1 MAMTILVLIFCI
13 LLLVA
18 LITWAKVNA
27 FLAFLIVS
35 LTGGYLFGM
44 PFTTIIASINKGLGD
59 TLGSVAIIIVLGA
72 MLGKLVAESGAAQRI
87 AHFMHNLFGPKYV
100 TYAMAITGF
109 IVGIPLYYNVG
120 FILLVPIIFSVA
132 SSYRLPLL
140 YVGMPMLS
148 ALSVMHGFLPPHP
161 SPMTL
166 ISVFHADVVKT
177 FGYGLIIAIPAI
189 IIAGPVFS
197 ASLKKT
203 GPNGLQ
209 FAVGRAALPAKEL
222 PGIVNSIMSSL
233 LPVVLIGLAY
243 LLPMLFGD
251 SPIIKKTASWLAE
264 PIIAMLLTVIISTYT
279 LGLRK
284 GTPLTKIMDGHVC
297 AVKDIAMVLLI
308 IGSAGAL
315 KQIFID
321 SRLTNA
327 LAGMLVNSAM
337 HPLLLAWL
345 ATACLRLCLG
355 SATVAGVT
363 AAGVLF
369 PIAHH
374 AGVNTNLLVLAIGA
388 GSLFGSHVN
397 DTAFWLCKEY
407 FGLSVKETFRSW
419 TVMES
424 LVSVIGLA
432 GVLIL
437 SCLL

>member
-1 MAMTILVLIFCI
+1 MMIFVLIFCI

-27 FLAFLIVS
+27 FLAFIIVA
-35 LTGGYLFGM
+35 LLAGCLFGM
-44 PFTTIIASINKGLGD
+44 PFSNVIASINKGLGE

-87 AHFMHNLFGPKYV
+87 AHFMHDLFGAKYV
-100 TYAMAITGF
+100 TYAMALTGF

-140 YVGMPMLS
+140 YVGMPMLT

-166 ISVFHADVVKT
+166 ISVFHADIVKT
-177 FGYGLIIAIPAI
+177 FGYGLVITIPAI
-189 IIAGPVFS
+189 LIAGPIF
-197 ASLKKT
+197 ANTLKKI
-203 GPNGLQ
+203 GPNGSQ
-209 FAVGRAALPAKEL
+209 FAHSTVALPDDEL
-222 PGIVNSIMSSL
+222 PGIANSILSSL
-233 LPVVLIGLAY
+233 LPVILICLAY
-243 LLPMLFGD
+243 LLPVLFGAA
-251 SPIIKKTASWLAE
+251 PIVKTLAQWLGE

-279 LGLRK
+279 LGLQK
-284 GTPLTKIMDGHVC
+284 GRPLVKIMEGYAG

-321 SRLTNA
+321 SQLSNV
-327 LAGMLVNSAM
+327 LAVMLVKSAM
-337 HPLLLAWL
+337 PPLLLAWL

-369 PIAHH
+369 PIAQH
-374 AGVNTNLLVLAIGA
+374 AGLDTNLLVLAIGA

-407 FGLSVKETFRSW
+407 FGLSVKETLRSW

-424 LVSVIGLA
+424 MVSVIGLA
-432 GVLIL
+432 GVLSL
-437 SCLL
+437 NCLL

>member
-1 MAMTILVLIFCI
+1 MMIFVLIFCI
-13 LLLVA
+13 LLLVTFV
-18 LITWAKVNA
+18 TWAKVNA
-27 FLAFLIVS
+27 FLAFLMVA
-35 LTGGYLFGM
+35 LLAGCLLGM
-44 PFTTIIASINKGLGD
+44 PFSTVISSINKGLGD

-87 AHFMHNLFGPKYV
+87 ANFMHDLFGSKYV

-140 YVGMPMLS
+140 YVGMPMLT

-166 ISVFHADVVKT
+166 ISVFHADIIKT
-177 FGYGLIIAIPAI
+177 FGYGLVIAVPAI
-189 IIAGPVFS
+189 LIAGPIF
-197 ASLKKT
+197 AKNLKNI
-203 GPNGLQ
+203 GPTGLQ
-209 FAVGRAALPAKEL
+209 FANSRPALPHDEL
-222 PGIVNSIMSSL
+222 PGIINSILSSL
-233 LPVVLIGLAY
+233 LPVILICLGY
-243 LLPMLFGD
+243 LLPVFFGEA
-251 SPIIKKTASWLAE
+251 PVINNVAQWLCE

-284 GTPLTKIMDGHVC
+284 GRPLAKIMEGYAS

-321 SRLTNA
+321 SQLSNA
-327 LAGMLVNSAM
+327 LAVMLVKSAIP
-337 HPLLLAWL
+337 PLLLAWL
-345 ATACLRLCLG
+345 VTACLRLCLG

-369 PIAHH
+369 PIAQH
-374 AGVNTNLLVLAIGA
+374 AGLNTNLLVLAIGA

-407 FGLSVKETFRSW
+407 FGLSVKETLRSW

-432 GVLIL
+432 GVLSL
-437 SCLL
+437 NCLL

>member
-1 MAMTILVLIFCI
+1 MMVFVLIFCI
-13 LLLVA
+13 LLLVT

-27 FLAFLIVS
+27 FLAFLIVAI
-35 LTGGYLFGM
+35 LAGCLFGM
-44 PFTTIIASINKGLGD
+44 PFTAVIASVNKGLGD

-87 AHFMHNLFGPKYV
+87 AYFMHSLFGAKYV
-100 TYAMAITGF
+100 TYAMALTGF

-120 FILLVPIIFSVA
+120 FILLVPIILSVA

-140 YVGMPMLS
+140 YVGMPMLT

-166 ISVFHADVVKT
+166 ISVFHADIIKT
-177 FGYGLIIAIPAI
+177 FGYGLVIAIPAI
-189 IIAGPVFS
+189 LIAGPLF
-197 ASLKKT
+197 ASTLKNV
-203 GPNGLQ
+203 GPNGLR
-209 FAVGRAALPAKEL
+209 FANVPVGLSDNEL
-222 PGIVNSIMSSL
+222 PGIVNSVLSSL
-233 LPVVLIGLAY
+233 LPVILICLGY
-243 LLPMLFGD
+243 LLPVLFGPAPVIRTL
-251 SPIIKKTASWLAE
+251 SQWLGE
-264 PIIAMLLTVIISTYT
+264 PIIAMLLTVIVSTYT

-284 GTPLTKIMDGHVC
+284 GRPLAKLMDGYVC

-321 SRLTNA
+321 SRLSDA
-327 LAGMLVNSAM
+327 LATMLVKSAM
-337 HPLLLAWL
+337 QPLLLAWL

-369 PIAHH
+369 PIAQH
-374 AGVNTNLLVLAIGA
+374 AGVNINLLVLAIGA

-407 FGLSVKETFRSW
+407 FGLSVKETLRSW

-424 LVSVIGLA
+424 LVSVVGLA
-432 GVLIL
+432 GIL
-437 SCLL
+437 LLNFII

>member
-1 MAMTILVLIFCI
+1 MTILILIFCI

-27 FLAFLIVS
+27 FLAFLMVA
-35 LTGGYLFGM
+35 LLAGCLFGM
-44 PFTTIIASINKGLGD
+44 PFTKVIASVNKGLGD

-87 AHFMHNLFGPKYV
+87 AHFMHDFFGAKYV
-100 TYAMAITGF
+100 TYAMALTGF

-132 SSYRLPLL
+132 SSYRLPVL
-140 YVGMPMLS
+140 YVGMPMLT

-197 ASLKKT
+197 ATLKKI
-203 GPNGLQ
+203 GPGGLQ
-209 FAVGRAALPAKEL
+209 FAGSASSLPANEL
-222 PGIVNSIMSSL
+222 PGIVNSILSSL
-233 LPVVLIGLAY
+233 LPVVLICLAH
-243 LLPMLFGD
+243 LLSALFGHI
-251 SPIIKKTASWLAE
+251 PFIKSSASWLAE
-264 PIIAMLLTVIISTYT
+264 PIIAMLLTLVISTYT
-279 LGLRK
+279 LGLQK
-284 GTPLTKIMDGHVC
+284 GKPLAKIMDGYVS
-297 AVKDIAMVLLI
+297 AVKDIAMVLVI

-315 KQIFID
+315 KQIFVD
-321 SRLTNA
+321 SRLGDV
-327 LAGMLVNSAM
+327 LAGMLANSTM
-337 HPLLLAWL
+337 HPLLFAWL

-374 AGVNTNLLVLAIGA
+374 SSVNTNLLVLAIGA

-407 FGLSVKETFRSW
+407 FGLSVKETLRSW
-419 TVMES
+419 TIMES

-432 GVLIL
+432 GVLSLAFIL
-437 SCLL
+437 

>member
-1 MAMTILVLIFCI
+1 MTILILIFCI
-13 LLLVA
+13 LLLVV

-27 FLAFLIVS
+27 FLAFIIVA
-35 LTGGYLFGM
+35 LLAGCFFGM
-44 PFTTIIASINKGLGD
+44 PFTAVIASVNKGLGD
-59 TLGSVAIIIVLGA
+59 TLGSVAIIIVLGV

-87 AHFMHNLFGPKYV
+87 AHFMHDLFGAKYV
-100 TYAMAITGF
+100 SYAMALTGF

-140 YVGMPMLS
+140 YAGMPMLT

-189 IIAGPVFS
+189 IIAGPMFS
-197 ASLKKT
+197 ATLKKI

-209 FAVGRAALPAKEL
+209 FTHSSAALPVHEL
-222 PGIVNSIMSSL
+222 PGIVNSILSSL
-233 LPVVLIGLAY
+233 LPVVLICLAH
-243 LLPMLFGD
+243 LLPVLFRD
-251 SPIIKKTASWLAE
+251 NPLIKSLSEWLAE
-264 PIIAMLLTVIISTYT
+264 PIIAMLVTVTVSTYT
-279 LGLRK
+279 LGLRR
-284 GTPLTKIMDGHVC
+284 GRSLAKIMDGYMG

-315 KQIFID
+315 KQVFTD
-321 SRLTNA
+321 SHLSNT
-327 LAGMLVNSAM
+327 LAGMLVSSTM

-345 ATACLRLCLG
+345 ATACLRICLG

-407 FGLSVKETFRSW
+407 FGLSVKETLRSW

-424 LVSVIGLA
+424 LVAVIGLA
-432 GVLIL
+432 GVLL
-437 SCLL
+437 LDCLL

>member
-1 MAMTILVLIFCI
+1 MTILVLIFCI
-13 LLLVA
+13 LLLVV

-44 PFTTIIASINKGLGD
+44 PFTTIISSINKGLGD

-87 AHFMHNLFGPKYV
+87 AHFMHNVFGAKYV

-264 PIIAMLLTVIISTYT
+264 PIIAMLLTVIIATYT

>member
-1 MAMTILVLIFCI
+1 MTILVLIFCI

-35 LTGGYLFGM
+35 LLAGLFLGM
-44 PFTTIIASINKGLGD
+44 PFATVITSINKGLGD

-87 AHFMHNLFGPKYV
+87 AHFMHDLFGAKYV

-140 YVGMPMLS
+140 YVGMPMLT

-166 ISVFHADVVKT
+166 ISVFHADIVKT
-177 FGYGLIIAIPAI
+177 FSYGLIIAIPAI

-197 ASLKKT
+197 TTLKKI

-209 FAVGRAALPAKEL
+209 FAKSSAALPAHEL
-222 PGIVNSIMSSL
+222 PGIVNSILSSL
-233 LPVVLIGLAY
+233 LPVVLICLAH
-243 LLPMLFGD
+243 LLSAFFGQT
-251 SPIIKKTASWLAE
+251 PFIKTLASWLAE
-264 PIIAMLLTVIISTYT
+264 PIIAMLLTLIISTYT
-279 LGLRK
+279 LGLQKNR
-284 GTPLTKIMDGHVC
+284 PLAKIMDGYVC
-297 AVKDIAMVLLI
+297 AVKDIAMVLII

-315 KQIFID
+315 KQIFVD
-321 SRLTNA
+321 SRLSDV
-327 LAGMLVNSAM
+327 LAGMLISSTM
-337 HPLLLAWL
+337 HPLLFAWL

-407 FGLSVKETFRSW
+407 FRLSVKETLRSW

-432 GVLIL
+432 GVLSL
-437 SCLL
+437 DCLL

>member
-1 MAMTILVLIFCI
+1 MMILVLIFCI
-13 LLLVA
+13 LLLVT

-27 FLAFLIVS
+27 FLAFIFVAL
-35 LTGGYLFGM
+35 LAGCLFGM
-44 PFTTIIASINKGLGD
+44 PFSNVIASVNKGLGD

-87 AHFMHNLFGPKYV
+87 AHFMHDLFGAKYV
-100 TYAMAITGF
+100 TYAMALTGF

-140 YVGMPMLS
+140 YVGMPMLT

-166 ISVFHADVVKT
+166 ISVFHADIVKT
-177 FGYGLIIAIPAI
+177 FGYGLVIAIPAI
-189 IIAGPVFS
+189 LIAGPIF
-197 ASLKKT
+197 ANTLKKI
-203 GPNGLQ
+203 GPNGSQ
-209 FAVGRAALPAKEL
+209 FNHGTAALPDAEL
-222 PGIVNSIMSSL
+222 PGIANSILSSL
-233 LPVVLIGLAY
+233 LPVILICLAY
-243 LLPMLFGD
+243 LLPLLFGHA
-251 SPIIKKTASWLAE
+251 PMVKTLAQWLGE

-279 LGLRK
+279 LGLQK
-284 GTPLTKIMDGHVC
+284 GRPLAKIMEGYAS

-321 SRLTNA
+321 SQLSNA
-327 LAGMLVNSAM
+327 LAVILVKSAM
-337 HPLLLAWL
+337 PPLLLAWL
-345 ATACLRLCLG
+345 VTAGLRLCLG

-369 PIAHH
+369 PIAQH
-374 AGVNTNLLVLAIGA
+374 AGLNTNLLVLAIGA

-407 FGLSVKETFRSW
+407 FGLSVKETLRSW
-419 TVMES
+419 TLMES

-432 GVLIL
+432 GVLTL
-437 SCLL
+437 NFLV

>member
-1 MAMTILVLIFCI
+1 MTILVLVLCI

-27 FLAFLIVS
+27 FLAFIIVA
-35 LTGGYLFGM
+35 LLAGCFFGM
-44 PFTTIIASINKGLGD
+44 SFTAVIASVNKGLGD

-87 AHFMHNLFGPKYV
+87 AHFMHDLFGAKYV
-100 TYAMAITGF
+100 SYAMALTGF

-140 YVGMPMLS
+140 YVGMPMLT

-166 ISVFHADVVKT
+166 ISVFRADVVKT

-189 IIAGPVFS
+189 IIAGPMFS
-197 ASLKKT
+197 ATLKKI

-209 FAVGRAALPAKEL
+209 FTHSSAALPVQEL
-222 PGIVNSIMSSL
+222 PGIVNSILSSL
-233 LPVVLIGLAY
+233 LPVVLICLAH
-243 LLPMLFGD
+243 LLPVLFRD
-251 SPIIKKTASWLAE
+251 NPLIKSLSEWLAE
-264 PIIAMLLTVIISTYT
+264 PIIAILVTVTVSTYT
-279 LGLRK
+279 LGLRR
-284 GTPLTKIMDGHVC
+284 GMSLEKIMEGYMG

-315 KQIFID
+315 KQVFVD
-321 SRLTNA
+321 SHLSNA
-327 LAGMLVNSAM
+327 LALMLVSSTI

-407 FGLSVKETFRSW
+407 FGLSVKETLRSW

-424 LVSVIGLA
+424 LVAVIGLA
-432 GVLIL
+432 GVLSL
-437 SCLL
+437 DCLL

>member
-1 MAMTILVLIFCI
+1 MTILILMLCI
-13 LLLVA
+13 LLLVV
-18 LITWAKVNA
+18 LITWVKVNA
-27 FLAFLIVS
+27 FLAFIIVAL
-35 LTGGYLFGM
+35 LTGCLLGM
-44 PFTTIIASINKGLGD
+44 PFTTVIASINKGLGD

-87 AHFMHNLFGPKYV
+87 AHFMHNLFGARYIS
-100 TYAMAITGF
+100 YAMAITGF
-109 IVGIPLYYNVG
+109 VVGIPLYYNVG
-120 FILLVPIIFSVA
+120 FILLVPIIFSIA

-140 YVGMPMLS
+140 YVGMPMLT

-166 ISVFHADVVKT
+166 ISVFHADAIKT

-189 IIAGPVFS
+189 IIAGPMFS
-197 ASLKKT
+197 ATLKKVGT
-203 GPNGLQ
+203 KGLQ
-209 FAVGRAALPAKEL
+209 FTHSAAALPVHEL
-222 PGIVNSIMSSL
+222 PGIVNSILSSL
-233 LPVVLIGLAY
+233 LPVVLICTAH
-243 LLPMLFGD
+243 LLPVLFGGHRL
-251 SPIIKKTASWLAE
+251 IKSLAVWLAE
-264 PIIAMLLTVIISTYT
+264 PIIAILVTVIISTYT

-284 GTPLTKIMDGHVC
+284 GRSLAKIMDGYAG

-321 SRLTNA
+321 SHLSNA
-327 LAGMLVNSAM
+327 LAGMLVSSTI
-337 HPLLLAWL
+337 HPLLLVWL

-363 AAGVLF
+363 AAGLLF
-369 PIAHH
+369 PIAQH
-374 AGVNTNLLVLAIGA
+374 AGVNTNLMVLAIGS

-407 FGLSVKETFRSW
+407 FGLSIKETLRSW

-424 LVSVIGLA
+424 LVAVIGLA
-432 GVLIL
+432 GVLSL
-437 SCLL
+437 DCLL

>member
-1 MAMTILVLIFCI
+1 MTILVLVLCI

-18 LITWAKVNA
+18 LIAWAKVNA
-27 FLAFLIVS
+27 FLAFIIVA
-35 LTGGYLFGM
+35 LLAGCFFGM
-44 PFTTIIASINKGLGD
+44 PFTAVIVSINKGLGD

-87 AHFMHNLFGPKYV
+87 AHFMHDLFGAKYV
-100 TYAMAITGF
+100 SYAMALTGF

-140 YVGMPMLS
+140 YVGMPMLT

-189 IIAGPVFS
+189 IIAGPMFS
-197 ASLKKT
+197 ATLKKI

-209 FAVGRAALPAKEL
+209 FTHSSAALPVQEL
-222 PGIVNSIMSSL
+222 PGIVNSILSSL
-233 LPVVLIGLAY
+233 LPVVLICLAH
-243 LLPMLFGD
+243 LLPVLFRD
-251 SPIIKKTASWLAE
+251 NPLIKSLSEWLAE
-264 PIIAMLLTVIISTYT
+264 PIIAILVTVTVSTYT
-279 LGLRK
+279 LGLRR
-284 GTPLTKIMDGHVC
+284 GMSLEKIMEGYMG

-315 KQIFID
+315 KQVFVD
-321 SRLTNA
+321 SHLSNA
-327 LAGMLVNSAM
+327 LALMLVSSTI

-407 FGLSVKETFRSW
+407 FGLSVKETLRSW

-424 LVSVIGLA
+424 MVAVIGLV
-432 GVLIL
+432 GVLSL
-437 SCLL
+437 DCLL

>member
-1 MAMTILVLIFCI
+1 MMVFVLIFCI
-13 LLLVA
+13 LLLVT

-27 FLAFLIVS
+27 FLAFIIVS
-35 LTGGYLFGM
+35 LLAGCLFGM
-44 PFTTIIASINKGLGD
+44 PFAKVIASINKGLGD

-87 AHFMHNLFGPKYV
+87 AHFMHDLFGAKYV
-100 TYAMAITGF
+100 TYAMALTGF

-140 YVGMPMLS
+140 YVGMPMLT

-166 ISVFHADVVKT
+166 ISVFHADIIKT
-177 FGYGLIIAIPAI
+177 FGYGLVIAIPAI
-189 IIAGPVFS
+189 IIAGPIF
-197 ASLKKT
+197 AGTLKKI
-203 GPNGLQ
+203 GSKGLR
-209 FAVGRAALPAKEL
+209 FANSQAPLPDNEL
-222 PGIVNSIMSSL
+222 PGIANSILSSL
-233 LPVVLIGLAY
+233 LPVILICLAY
-243 LLPMLFGD
+243 VLPVLFGAA
-251 SPIIKKTASWLAE
+251 PVIKTIAQWLGE
-264 PIIAMLLTVIISTYT
+264 PIIAMLLTVVISTYT

-284 GTPLTKIMDGHVC
+284 GRPVAKIMEGYVC

-315 KQIFID
+315 KQIFVD
-321 SRLTNA
+321 SRLSDV
-327 LAGMLVNSAM
+327 LAVMLVQSAM
-337 HPLLLAWL
+337 PPLLLAWL

-369 PIAHH
+369 PIAQH
-374 AGVNTNLLVLAIGA
+374 AGINTNLLVLAIGA

-407 FGLSVKETFRSW
+407 FGLSVKETLRSW

-432 GVLIL
+432 GVLTL
-437 SCLL
+437 NCLL

>member
-1 MAMTILVLIFCI
+1 MVFVLIFCI
-13 LLLVA
+13 LLLVT

-27 FLAFLIVS
+27 FLAFIIVA
-35 LTGGYLFGM
+35 LLAGCLFGM
-44 PFTTIIASINKGLGD
+44 PFATVIASINKGLGD

-87 AHFMHNLFGPKYV
+87 AHFMHDLFGAKYV
-100 TYAMAITGF
+100 TYAMALTGF

-140 YVGMPMLS
+140 YVGMPMLT

-166 ISVFHADVVKT
+166 ISVFHADIIKT
-177 FGYGLIIAIPAI
+177 FGYGLVIAIPAI
-189 IIAGPVFS
+189 IIAGPIF
-197 ASLKKT
+197 ASTLKNIGSK
-203 GPNGLQ
+203 GLR
-209 FAVGRAALPAKEL
+209 FANTQAALPDDEL
-222 PGIVNSIMSSL
+222 PGIANSILSSL
-233 LPVVLIGLAY
+233 LPVILICLAY
-243 LLPMLFGD
+243 LLPLLFGAA
-251 SPIIKKTASWLAE
+251 PVIKTIAQWLGE
-264 PIIAMLLTVIISTYT
+264 PIIAMLLTVVISTYT
-279 LGLRK
+279 LGLQK
-284 GTPLTKIMDGHVC
+284 GRPLAKIMEGYVC

-315 KQIFID
+315 KQIFVD
-321 SRLTNA
+321 SRLSDA
-327 LAGMLVNSAM
+327 LAVMLVQSAM
-337 HPLLLAWL
+337 PPLLLAWL

-369 PIAHH
+369 PIAQH
-374 AGVNTNLLVLAIGA
+374 AGINTNLLVLAIGA

-407 FGLSVKETFRSW
+407 FGLSVKETLRSW

-432 GVLIL
+432 GVLAL
-437 SCLL
+437 NCLL

>member
-1 MAMTILVLIFCI
+1 MTILVLILCI

-18 LITWAKVNA
+18 LITWTKVNA
-27 FLAFLIVS
+27 FLAFIIVALLAGS
-35 LTGGYLFGM
+35 CFGM
-44 PFTTIIASINKGLGD
+44 PFTAVIASVNKGLGD

-87 AHFMHNLFGPKYV
+87 AHFMHDLFGARYV
-100 TYAMAITGF
+100 SYAMALTGF

-140 YVGMPMLS
+140 YVGMPMLT

-177 FGYGLIIAIPAI
+177 FGYGLVIAIPAI
-189 IIAGPVFS
+189 IIAGPIFS
-197 ASLKKT
+197 ATLKRI
-203 GPNGLQ
+203 GPNGSQ
-209 FAVGRAALPAKEL
+209 FANSSVSLPANEL
-222 PGIVNSIMSSL
+222 PGIVNSIFSSL
-233 LPVVLIGLAY
+233 LPVVLIGVAY
-243 LLPMLFGD
+243 LLPMLFGEAFF
-251 SPIIKKTASWLAE
+251 IKNVASWLAE
-264 PIIAMLLTVIISTYT
+264 PIIAMLLTVIVSTYT

-284 GTPLTKIMDGHVC
+284 GKPLAKIMDGYVC

-315 KQIFID
+315 KQVFVD
-321 SRLTNA
+321 SNLNNA
-327 LAGMLVNSAM
+327 LAGMLISSTM
-337 HPLLLAWL
+337 HPLLIAWL

-374 AGVNTNLLVLAIGA
+374 ADVNTNLLVLAIGA

-407 FGLSVKETFRSW
+407 FRLSVKETLRSW

-424 LVSVIGLA
+424 MVSVIGLA
-432 GVLIL
+432 GVLL
-437 SCLL
+437 LDCLL

>member
-1 MAMTILVLIFCI
+1 
-13 LLLVA
+13 VA
-18 LITWAKVNA
+18 L
-27 FLAFLIVS
+27 LA
-35 LTGGYLFGM
+35 GCLFGM
-44 PFTTIIASINKGLGD
+44 PFAKVIASINKGLGD

-87 AHFMHNLFGPKYV
+87 AHFMHDLFGAKYV
-100 TYAMAITGF
+100 TYAMALTGF

-132 SSYRLPLL
+132 SNYRLPLL
-140 YVGMPMLS
+140 YVGMPMLT

-166 ISVFHADVVKT
+166 ISVFHADIIKT
-177 FGYGLIIAIPAI
+177 FGYGLVIAIPAI
-189 IIAGPVFS
+189 IIAGPIF
-197 ASLKKT
+197 AGTLKNIGSK
-203 GPNGLQ
+203 GLR
-209 FAVGRAALPAKEL
+209 FANSQAPLPDNEL
-222 PGIVNSIMSSL
+222 PGIANSILSSL
-233 LPVVLIGLAY
+233 LPVILICLAY
-243 LLPMLFGD
+243 VLPLLFG
-251 SPIIKKTASWLAE
+251 SAPGIKTIAQWLGE
-264 PIIAMLLTVIISTYT
+264 PIIAMLLTVVISTYT
-279 LGLRK
+279 LGLQK
-284 GTPLTKIMDGHVC
+284 GRPLAKIMEGYVC

-315 KQIFID
+315 KQIFVD
-321 SRLTNA
+321 SRLSDA
-327 LAGMLVNSAM
+327 LAVMLVQSVM
-337 HPLLLAWL
+337 PPLLLAWL

-369 PIAHH
+369 PIAQH
-374 AGVNTNLLVLAIGA
+374 AGINTNLLVLAIGA

-407 FGLSVKETFRSW
+407 FGLSVKETLRSW

-437 SCLL
+437 NCLL

>member
-13 LLLVA
+13 LLLVV

-44 PFTTIIASINKGLGD
+44 PFTTIISSINKGLGD

-87 AHFMHNLFGPKYV
+87 AHFMHNVFGAKYV

-264 PIIAMLLTVIISTYT
+264 PIIAMLLTVIIATYT

>member
-1 MAMTILVLIFCI
+1 MTILVLIFCI
-13 LLLVA
+13 LLLIA

-27 FLAFLIVS
+27 FLAFLIVA
-35 LTGGYLFGM
+35 LLAGCFFGM
-44 PFTTIIASINKGLGD
+44 PFTTVIASVNKGLGD

-87 AHFMHNLFGPKYV
+87 AHFMHGLFGAKYV

-140 YVGMPMLS
+140 YVGMPMLT

-197 ASLKKT
+197 TTLKKI

-209 FAVGRAALPAKEL
+209 FAGSSAALPANEL
-222 PGIVNSIMSSL
+222 PGIINSILSSL
-233 LPVVLIGLAY
+233 LPVVLICLAH
-243 LLPMLFGD
+243 LPSVFFGQV
-251 SPIIKKTASWLAE
+251 PFIKNLASWFAE
-264 PIIAMLLTVIISTYT
+264 PVIAMLLTLIISTYT
-279 LGLRK
+279 LGLHK
-284 GTPLTKIMDGHVC
+284 GRPLAKIMDSYVC
-297 AVKDIAMVLLI
+297 AVKDIAMVLII

-315 KQIFID
+315 KQIFVD
-321 SRLTNA
+321 SHLGDV
-327 LAGMLVNSAM
+327 LAGMLVNSTM
-337 HPLLLAWL
+337 HPLLFAWL

-374 AGVNTNLLVLAIGA
+374 SGVNTNLLVLAIGA

-407 FGLSVKETFRSW
+407 FGLSVKETLRSW

-432 GVLIL
+432 GVLSL
-437 SCLL
+437 DYLL

>member
-1 MAMTILVLIFCI
+1 MMVFVLIFCI
-13 LLLVA
+13 LLLVT

-27 FLAFLIVS
+27 FLAFIMVAL
-35 LTGGYLFGM
+35 LAGCLFGM
-44 PFTTIIASINKGLGD
+44 PFATVIASINKGLGD

-87 AHFMHNLFGPKYV
+87 AHFMHDLFGAKYV
-100 TYAMAITGF
+100 TYAMALTGF

-140 YVGMPMLS
+140 YVGMPMLT

-166 ISVFHADVVKT
+166 ISVFHADIIKT
-177 FGYGLIIAIPAI
+177 FGYGLVIAIPAI
-189 IIAGPVFS
+189 IIAGPIF
-197 ASLKKT
+197 ASTLKNIGSK
-203 GPNGLQ
+203 GLR
-209 FAVGRAALPAKEL
+209 FANTQAALPDDEL
-222 PGIVNSIMSSL
+222 PGIANSILSSL
-233 LPVVLIGLAY
+233 LPVILICLAY
-243 LLPMLFGD
+243 LLPLLFGAA
-251 SPIIKKTASWLAE
+251 PVIKIIAQWLGE
-264 PIIAMLLTVIISTYT
+264 PIIAMLLTVVISTYT
-279 LGLRK
+279 LGLQK
-284 GTPLTKIMDGHVC
+284 GRPLAKIMEGYVC

-315 KQIFID
+315 KQIFVD
-321 SRLTNA
+321 SRLSDV
-327 LAGMLVNSAM
+327 LAVMLVQSAM
-337 HPLLLAWL
+337 PPLLLAWL

-369 PIAHH
+369 PIAQH
-374 AGVNTNLLVLAIGA
+374 AGINTNLLVLAIGA

-407 FGLSVKETFRSW
+407 FGLSVKETLRSW

-432 GVLIL
+432 GVLAL
-437 SCLL
+437 NCLL

>member
-1 MAMTILVLIFCI
+1 MTILVLILCI

-27 FLAFLIVS
+27 FLAFIIVALLAGS
-35 LTGGYLFGM
+35 CFGM
-44 PFTTIIASINKGLGD
+44 PFTAVIASVNKGLGD

-87 AHFMHNLFGPKYV
+87 AHFMHDLFGARYV
-100 TYAMAITGF
+100 SYAMALTGF

-140 YVGMPMLS
+140 YVGMPMLT

-177 FGYGLIIAIPAI
+177 FGYGLIIAVPAI
-189 IIAGPVFS
+189 IIAGPIFS
-197 ASLKKT
+197 ATLKRI

-209 FAVGRAALPAKEL
+209 FAGSSVNLPADEL
-222 PGIVNSIMSSL
+222 PGIVNSIFSSL
-233 LPVVLIGLAY
+233 LPVVLIGVSY
-243 LLPMLFGD
+243 LLPVLFGEAFF
-251 SPIIKKTASWLAE
+251 IKNVASWLAE
-264 PIIAMLLTVIISTYT
+264 PIIAMLLTVIVSTYT

-284 GTPLTKIMDGHVC
+284 GKPLAKIMDGYVC

-315 KQIFID
+315 KQVFVD
-321 SRLTNA
+321 SNLNNA
-327 LAGMLVNSAM
+327 LAGMLISSTM

-374 AGVNTNLLVLAIGA
+374 ADVNTNLLVLAIGA

-407 FGLSVKETFRSW
+407 FRLSVKETLRSW

-424 LVSVIGLA
+424 MVSVTGLA
-432 GVLIL
+432 GVL
-437 SCLL
+437 LLDFLL

>member
-1 MAMTILVLIFCI
+1 MMIFVLIFCI
-13 LLLVA
+13 LLLVT

-27 FLAFLIVS
+27 FLAFIIVA
-35 LTGGYLFGM
+35 LLAGCLFGM
-44 PFTTIIASINKGLGD
+44 PFAKVIASINKGLGD

-87 AHFMHNLFGPKYV
+87 AHFMHDLFGAKYV
-100 TYAMAITGF
+100 TYAMALTGF

-140 YVGMPMLS
+140 YVGMPMLT

-166 ISVFHADVVKT
+166 ISVFHADIIKT
-177 FGYGLIIAIPAI
+177 FGYGLVIAIPAI
-189 IIAGPVFS
+189 IIAGPIF
-197 ASLKKT
+197 AGTLKNIGSK
-203 GPNGLQ
+203 GLR
-209 FAVGRAALPAKEL
+209 FANSQAPLPDNEL
-222 PGIVNSIMSSL
+222 PGIANSILSSL
-233 LPVVLIGLAY
+233 LPVILICLAY
-243 LLPMLFGD
+243 VLPVLFVA
-251 SPIIKKTASWLAE
+251 PPVIKTIAQWLGE
-264 PIIAMLLTVIISTYT
+264 PIIAMLLTVVISTYT
-279 LGLRK
+279 LGLQK
-284 GTPLTKIMDGHVC
+284 GRPLAKIMEGYVC

-315 KQIFID
+315 KQIFVD
-321 SRLTNA
+321 SRLSDA
-327 LAGMLVNSAM
+327 LAVMLVQSAM
-337 HPLLLAWL
+337 PPLLLAWL

-369 PIAHH
+369 PIAQH
-374 AGVNTNLLVLAIGA
+374 AGINTNLLVLAIGA

-407 FGLSVKETFRSW
+407 FGLSVKETLRSW

-432 GVLIL
+432 GVSALN
-437 SCLL
+437 CLL

>member
-1 MAMTILVLIFCI
+1 MTILVLIVCI
-13 LLLVA
+13 LLLIA

-27 FLAFLIVS
+27 FLAFIIVALLS
-35 LTGGYLFGM
+35 GCFFGM
-44 PFTTIIASINKGLGD
+44 PFTTVIASINKGLGD

-87 AHFMHNLFGPKYV
+87 AHFMHDLFGAKYI
-100 TYAMAITGF
+100 TYAMAVTGF

-140 YVGMPMLS
+140 YVGMPMLT

-189 IIAGPVFS
+189 IIAGPIFS
-197 ASLKKT
+197 ATLKKI

-209 FAVGRAALPAKEL
+209 FAHSSAALPAHEL
-222 PGIVNSIMSSL
+222 PGIVNSVLSSL
-233 LPVVLIGLAY
+233 LPVVLICIAH
-243 LLPMLFGD
+243 LLPVFFAEAP
-251 SPIIKKTASWLAE
+251 SIINLAAWLAE
-264 PIIAMLLTVIISTYT
+264 PIIAMLVTVIVSTYT

-284 GTPLTKIMDGHVC
+284 GRPLSKIMDSYVC
-297 AVKDIAMVLLI
+297 AAKDIAMVLLI

-315 KQIFID
+315 KQVFVD
-321 SRLTNA
+321 SHLSNV
-327 LAGMLVNSAM
+327 LARMLVSSAM

-407 FGLSVKETFRSW
+407 FGLSVKETLRSW

-432 GVLIL
+432 GVLSLDIL
-437 SCLL
+437 L

>member
-1 MAMTILVLIFCI
+1 MTILVLIFCI
-13 LLLVA
+13 LLLIA
-18 LITWAKVNA
+18 LITWVKVNA
-27 FLAFLIVS
+27 FLSFLIVA
-35 LTGGYLFGM
+35 LLAGCFFGM
-44 PFTTIIASINKGLGD
+44 PFTTVIASINKGLGD

-87 AHFMHNLFGPKYV
+87 AHFMHELFGAKYV

-140 YVGMPMLS
+140 YVGMPMLT

-166 ISVFHADVVKT
+166 INVFHADIVKT

-197 ASLKKT
+197 ATLKKI

-209 FAVGRAALPAKEL
+209 FAKSYATLPANEL
-222 PGIVNSIMSSL
+222 PGIVNSILSSL
-233 LPVVLIGLAY
+233 LPVVMICLAH
-243 LLPMLFGD
+243 LLSVLFGQ
-251 SPIIKKTASWLAE
+251 IFFIKNLASWLAE
-264 PIIAMLLTVIISTYT
+264 PIIAMLLTLIISTYT
-279 LGLRK
+279 LGLQK
-284 GTPLTKIMDGHVC
+284 GRPLAKIMDGYVC
-297 AVKDIAMVLLI
+297 AVKDIAMVLII

-315 KQIFID
+315 KQIFVD
-321 SRLTNA
+321 GHLGNV
-327 LAGMLVNSAM
+327 LAGMLVNSTM
-337 HPLLLAWL
+337 HPLLFAWL

-374 AGVNTNLLVLAIGA
+374 SGVNTNLLVLAIGA

-407 FGLSVKETFRSW
+407 FGLSVKETLRSW

-424 LVSVIGLA
+424 LVSIIGLA
-432 GVLIL
+432 GVLSL
-437 SCLL
+437 NYLL

>member
-1 MAMTILVLIFCI
+1 MTMLVLIICI
-13 LLLVA
+13 LLLIV

-27 FLAFLIVS
+27 FLAFIIVALLAGS
-35 LTGGYLFGM
+35 FFGM
-44 PFTTIIASINKGLGD
+44 PFTTVIASINKGLGD

-87 AHFMHNLFGPKYV
+87 AHFMHGLFGARYV
-100 TYAMAITGF
+100 SYAMALTGF

-140 YVGMPMLS
+140 YVGMPMLT

-189 IIAGPVFS
+189 IIAGPIFS
-197 ASLKKT
+197 GTLKKI

-209 FAVGRAALPAKEL
+209 FTHSSAALPVHEL
-222 PGIVNSIMSSL
+222 PGIVNSILSSL
-233 LPVVLIGLAY
+233 LPVVLICLAH
-243 LLPMLFGD
+243 LLPVLFRD
-251 SPIIKKTASWLAE
+251 KSLIKSLSEWLAE
-264 PIIAMLLTVIISTYT
+264 PIIAILVTVIISTYT

-284 GTPLTKIMDGHVC
+284 GRSLAKIMDGYVC

-315 KQIFID
+315 KQVFVD
-321 SRLTNA
+321 SHLSNT
-327 LAGMLVNSAM
+327 LAGMLVSSTM

-345 ATACLRLCLG
+345 ATACLRICLG

-369 PIAHH
+369 PIAQH

-407 FGLSVKETFRSW
+407 FGLSVKETLRSW

-424 LVSVIGLA
+424 MVAVIGLV
-432 GVLIL
+432 GVLSL
-437 SCLL
+437 DCLL

>member
-1 MAMTILVLIFCI
+1 MTILVLIFCI

-27 FLAFLIVS
+27 FLAFLIVA
-35 LTGGYLFGM
+35 LLAGWFFGM
-44 PFTTIIASINKGLGD
+44 PFTTVIASVNKGLGD

-87 AHFMHNLFGPKYV
+87 AHFMHHLFGAKYV

-140 YVGMPMLS
+140 YVGMPMLT

-166 ISVFHADVVKT
+166 ISVFHADIVKT

-189 IIAGPVFS
+189 IIAGPMYS
-197 ASLKKT
+197 ATLKKI
-203 GPNGLQ
+203 GPNGFQ
-209 FAVGRAALPAKEL
+209 FAKSYAALPANEL
-222 PGIVNSIMSSL
+222 PGIVNSILSSL
-233 LPVVLIGLAY
+233 LPVVLICLAH
-243 LLPMLFGD
+243 LLSVLFGQ
-251 SPIIKKTASWLAE
+251 ILFIKNIASWLAE
-264 PIIAMLLTVIISTYT
+264 PIMAMLLTLIISTYT
-279 LGLRK
+279 LGLQK
-284 GTPLTKIMDGHVC
+284 GRPLAKIMDGYVC
-297 AVKDIAMVLLI
+297 AVKDIAMVLII

-315 KQIFID
+315 KQIFVD
-321 SRLTNA
+321 SHLGDV
-327 LAGMLVNSAM
+327 LAGMLVNSTM
-337 HPLLLAWL
+337 HPLLFAWL

-374 AGVNTNLLVLAIGA
+374 TGVNTNLLVLAIGA

-407 FGLSVKETFRSW
+407 FGLSVKETLRSW

-432 GVLIL
+432 GVLSL
-437 SCLL
+437 DCLL

>member
-1 MAMTILVLIFCI
+1 MMIFVLVFCI
-13 LLLVA
+13 LLLVT

-27 FLAFLIVS
+27 FLAFIVVA
-35 LTGGYLFGM
+35 LLAGCLFGM
-44 PFTTIIASINKGLGD
+44 PFAKVIASINKGLGD

-87 AHFMHNLFGPKYV
+87 AHFMHDLFGAKYV
-100 TYAMAITGF
+100 TYAMALTGF

-132 SSYRLPLL
+132 SNYRLPLL
-140 YVGMPMLS
+140 YVGMPMLT

-166 ISVFHADVVKT
+166 ISVFHADIIKT
-177 FGYGLIIAIPAI
+177 FGYGLVIAIPAI
-189 IIAGPVFS
+189 IIAGPIF
-197 ASLKKT
+197 AGTLKNIGSK
-203 GPNGLQ
+203 GLR
-209 FAVGRAALPAKEL
+209 FANSQAPLPDNEL
-222 PGIVNSIMSSL
+222 PGIANSILSSL
-233 LPVVLIGLAY
+233 LPVILICLAY
-243 LLPMLFGD
+243 VLPLLFG
-251 SPIIKKTASWLAE
+251 SAPGIKTIAQWLGE
-264 PIIAMLLTVIISTYT
+264 PIIAMLLTVVISTYT
-279 LGLRK
+279 LGLQK
-284 GTPLTKIMDGHVC
+284 GRPLAKIMEGYVC

-315 KQIFID
+315 KQIFVD
-321 SRLTNA
+321 SRLSDA
-327 LAGMLVNSAM
+327 LAVMLVQSVM
-337 HPLLLAWL
+337 PPLLLAWL

-369 PIAHH
+369 PIAQH
-374 AGVNTNLLVLAIGA
+374 AGINTNLLVLAIGA

-407 FGLSVKETFRSW
+407 FGLSVKETLRSW

-437 SCLL
+437 NCLL